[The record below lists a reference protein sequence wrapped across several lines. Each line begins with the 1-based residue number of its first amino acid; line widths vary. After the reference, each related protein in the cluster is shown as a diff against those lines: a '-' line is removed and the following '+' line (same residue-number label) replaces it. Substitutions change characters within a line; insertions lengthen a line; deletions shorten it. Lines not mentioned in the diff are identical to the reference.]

1 MTLYGDSTSWKEA
14 VKKGAKRRASEPR
27 RTANEEE
34 LAEARV
40 MTVLTRAEALR
51 LQRYVRGLDENAF
64 ITYVTTAEITGR
76 GFRWV

>member
-1 MTLYGDSTSWKEA
+1 MKVA
-14 VKKGAKRRASEPR
+14 RRKAEGPR

-40 MTVLTRAEALR
+40 LTVLTRAEALR
-51 LQRYVRGLDENAF
+51 LQRYVRSLDENAF
-64 ITYVTTAEITGR
+64 ITYVTTSEITGR

>member
-1 MTLYGDSTSWKEA
+1 M
-14 VKKGAKRRASEPR
+14 KGAKRRASEPR

-40 MTVLTRAEALR
+40 DPDHAAQVMTVLTRAEALR
-51 LQRYVRGLDENAF
+51 LQRYVRSLDENAF
-64 ITYVTTAEITGR
+64 ITYVTTSEITGR

>member
-1 MTLYGDSTSWKEA
+1 M
-14 VKKGAKRRASEPR
+14 KGAKRRASEPR

-34 LAEARV
+34 LAEAQV

-51 LQRYVRGLDENAF
+51 LQRYVRSLDENAF
-64 ITYVTTAEITGR
+64 ITYVTTSEITGR